1 MENYSFRFGGENAR
15 YESTSNSNQKSMPAT
30 EKAQVSDLLPRKAS
44 REARR
49 QQFIEA
55 TIATL
60 ARNGYARTTLTEVAA
75 TAGLSHGLIIF
86 HFETKERLL
95 SETLVFL
102 AREYRD
108 NWTQALATAPEHP
121 SAKLDALIRADFVE
135 SICNPRRLGAWSALW
150 GETQSR
156 PMYQQYGATYDQ
168 EYADTILQLCTEII
182 AEGEYAFDA
191 DAVARVVRVSL
202 GGLWFDLMATQR
214 PYPIEEALS
223 SMFQLAMA
231 FFPRHFNKAGALA
244 V

>member
-1 MENYSFRFGGENAR
+1 MSPSGKIA
-15 YESTSNSNQKSMPAT
+15 
-30 EKAQVSDLLPRKAS
+30 VSELIPRKAS

-86 HFETKERLL
+86 HFENKESLL
-95 SETLVFL
+95 TETLVFL

-108 NWTQALATAPEHP
+108 NWMEALA
-121 SAKLDALIRADFVE
+121 SATDNPAARLDALIRADFQE
-135 SICNPRRLGAWSALW
+135 SVCNPGRLGAWSALW
-150 GETQSR
+150 GEIQSR
-156 PMYQQYGATYDQ
+156 PMYQEHGATFDL
-168 EYADTILQLCTEII
+168 EYAATIESLCEQII
-182 AEGEYAFDA
+182 AEGGYPYDS
-191 DAVARVVRVSL
+191 DAVARVVRVAL
-202 GGLWFDLMATQR
+202 EGLWFDLMTTTL
-214 PYPIEEALS
+214 PYPIDGALS

-231 FFPRHFNKAGALA
+231 FFPKHFDKSGVKIAH

>member
-1 MENYSFRFGGENAR
+1 
-15 YESTSNSNQKSMPAT
+15 MPAK
-30 EKAQVSDLLPRKAS
+30 EKVQVSETLPRKAS

-95 SETLVFL
+95 IETLTFL

-108 NWTQALATAPEHP
+108 NWTEALAQAPKRP
-121 SAKLDALIRADFVE
+121 AAQLDALIRADFVDA
-135 SICNPRRLGAWSALW
+135 ICNTGRLGAWSALW
-150 GETQSR
+150 GEAQSR
-156 PMYQQYGATYDQ
+156 PMYIEHGATYDL
-168 EYADTILQLCTEII
+168 EYAETIDRLCAEII
-182 AEGEYAFDA
+182 EEGGYSYDAEAAG
-191 DAVARVVRVSL
+191 RVVRVAL
-202 GGLWFDLMATQR
+202 EGLWFDLMTTMR

-231 FFPRHFNKAGALA
+231 FFPKHFGKAGSL
-244 V
+244 